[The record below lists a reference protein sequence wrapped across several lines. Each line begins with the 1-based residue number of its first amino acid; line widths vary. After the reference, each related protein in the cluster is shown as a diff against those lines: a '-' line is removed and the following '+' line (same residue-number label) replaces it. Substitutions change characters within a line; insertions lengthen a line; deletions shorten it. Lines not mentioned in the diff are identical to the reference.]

1 MIGLPLASVDASG
14 RLELTSERVGEIRQR
29 ILEGAYNS
37 LDVVDE
43 VARRMLERG
52 RGSATLTET
61 VYPGQRRAEGCDLLV
76 HTAAIVGMYSSAEG
90 YWETNVVATRLALDA
105 AVSSGA
111 RVVDGPGGHR
121 WSRPWWP

>member
-1 MIGLPLASVDASG
+1 MKIYNSGSEILRSGYAQGARGSTETGGKPTPTQPVAPVSRTGDKVQISDAGRALAARANESVDASG

-52 RGSATLTET
+52 
-61 VYPGQRRAEGCDLLV
+61 D
-76 HTAAIVGMYSSAEG
+76 I
-90 YWETNVVATRLALDA
+90 
-105 AVSSGA
+105 
-111 RVVDGPGGHR
+111 
-121 WSRPWWP
+121 